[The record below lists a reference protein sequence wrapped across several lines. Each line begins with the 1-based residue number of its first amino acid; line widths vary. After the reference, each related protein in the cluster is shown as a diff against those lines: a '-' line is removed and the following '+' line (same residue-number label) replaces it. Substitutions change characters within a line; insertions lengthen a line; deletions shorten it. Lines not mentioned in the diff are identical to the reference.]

1 MKRALIV
8 AVCCCAWAS
17 VTASAFAQ
25 APPELTSRDIIRVL
39 QTPID
44 MKDFQSGGMVFKD
57 VLSLIYDTVAEQGLL
72 GKKGIGLPILI
83 DQQGF
88 KDAAPEAPDLYEG
101 QVRFPPYPKRMTLAT
116 ALQYAIVQAIPVE
129 ATFVIRRGTVEI
141 TAAKS
146 ATLDKLLQQKILANY
161 EQKRLDE
168 VLHELAEQTGVSILL
183 DSRAKDKHAMPVT
196 AFFRNDISV
205 RDVLTILANMAD
217 LQIVELTSA
226 IYVTTPANAEVLRK
240 AQPRQKPSQ
249 PLPDSSPK

>member
-1 MKRALIV
+1 MKRAMIV

-17 VTASAFAQ
+17 FIVPASAQ
-25 APPELTSRDIIRVL
+25 DPPEPTSRDIVRVL

-44 MKDFQSGGMVFKD
+44 MKDFQAGGMIFKD

-72 GKKGIGLPILI
+72 GKKGIGLPILV

-88 KDAAPEAPDLYEG
+88 KDAGPDAPDLYEG
-101 QVRFPPYPKRMTLAT
+101 QVRFPPFPKKMTLAT
-116 ALQYAIVQAIPVE
+116 ALQYAIAQATLVE
-129 ATFVIRRGTVEI
+129 ATFVVRRGAVEI
-141 TAAKS
+141 TPAKS

-196 AFFRNDISV
+196 AFFRNDIAV
-205 RDVLTILANMAD
+205 RDVLTILANMAE
-217 LQIVELTSA
+217 LQVVELSSA

-240 AQPRQKPSQ
+240 AQSRQKPAQ
-249 PLPDSSPK
+249 PCASPSY